1 VLRWFSATLVL
12 LAYLVGIAQPV
23 FPDASQSDGWS
34 AWFGM
39 QGCRATTGAPGASI
53 LLAPQSRKALE
64 VARSSPALRLLAAEL
79 LPVPPG
85 RIPAPRPAAD
95 SQTDQS
101 LTYLRTAR
109 LRL

>member
-12 LAYLVGIAQPV
+12 LACLVGTARPV
-23 FPDASQSDGWS
+23 FPDVSRSDHWS
-34 AWFGM
+34 AWFGV
-39 QGCRATTGAPGASI
+39 QGCRATPGAPAASI
-53 LLAPQSRKALE
+53 LLAAPQSRKALE
-64 VARSSPALRLLAAEL
+64 VARSSPALRVLPAEF
-79 LPVPPG
+79 LPVPP
-85 RIPAPRPAAD
+85 RPIPALAAD